1 MPHTLSDCGHGQV
14 PLWSFICKMADLAA
28 ALVTGRLGRVGMRKL
43 AQELHPARAQG
54 SVPITTSSC
63 SALFSHEGL
72 AAPWPCIQH
81 TFTVE
86 QTWVLMCLR
95 TFARLFLKYLSS
107 PSHRETRS
115 TRSSLSSE
123 ACAAQ
128 GTMVHT
134 PLLKV
139 WFTTSRGALS

>member
-28 ALVTGRLGRVGMRKL
+28 ALVTGRLGGVGMRKL
-43 AQELHPARAQG
+43 GTGTAPGEG
-54 SVPITTSSC
+54 SGLGTCYYFPC
-63 SALFSHEGL
+63 SARFSHEGL
-72 AAPWPCIQH
+72 AAPWPCVQH
-81 TFTVE
+81 TFVVE

-95 TFARLFLKYLSS
+95 TFVCLFHKYLSS
-107 PSHRETRS
+107 PSHGETRS

-128 GTMVHT
+128 GTVVDT
-134 PLLKV
+134 TLLKV
-139 WFTTSRGALS
+139 WFATSRGDLS